1 MGPKGCAASPS
12 GCTRSRSC
20 SRRPSPGSATASYT
34 RRSSTRCA
42 WRSSRGCCRACWT
55 RRGRAASTCGSSPP
69 HASASRWTRLRR
81 SATSPTWSRRSRSTR
96 CCPSW
101 WKTSARRPTLR
112 SPNRSLQPNSGAQG
126 EFTGLLVIRAY
137 HRSRGEGHRTTCL
150 IPTSAHGTNP
160 ASAVMAGL
168 RVVPVQS
175 DARGNIDLADLR
187 AKAAEHKSSLA
198 ALMITYP
205 STHGVFEAS
214 IRQVCEIVHAHGG
227 QVYMDGANMNAQVGL
242 VRPADVGA
250 DVCHLNLHKTFCI
263 PHGGGGPGMG
273 PICVAAHLG
282 PFLPDHPVVPLR
294 QQQPCGT
301 VAAAP
306 WGSAWILPI
315 SWAYVALMGREGL
328 VEATKMAIL
337 NANYV

>member
-1 MGPKGCAASPS
+1 MVAEITGFPKVSV
-12 GCTRSRSC
+12 
-20 SRRPSPGSATASYT
+20 
-34 RRSSTRCA
+34 
-42 WRSSRGCCRACWT
+42 
-55 RRGRAASTCGSSPP
+55 
-69 HASASRWTRLRR
+69 
-81 SATSPTWSRRSRSTR
+81 
-96 CCPSW
+96 
-101 WKTSARRPTLR
+101 
-112 SPNRSLQPNSGAQG
+112 QPNSGAQG

-175 DARGNIDLADLR
+175 DARGSIDLADLR
-187 AKAAEHKSSLA
+187 AKAAEHKDTLA
-198 ALMITYP
+198 ALMVTYP

-214 IRQVCEIVHAHGG
+214 IQQVCEIIHAHGG
-227 QVYMDGANMNAQVGL
+227 QGYIDGPYMNAQVGL

-282 PFLPDHPVVPLR
+282 PFLPDPPVVALR
-294 QQQPCGT
+294 PQPPCGT

-306 WGSAWILPI
+306 GGGARVPSI
-315 SWAYVALMGREGL
+315 SRG
-328 VEATKMAIL
+328 
-337 NANYV
+337 